1 MHYEYLP
8 ENVCTQKISF
18 DINDDKI
25 TNIQFTGGCNGNL
38 KAISK
43 LLDGSSVDFVENKL
57 LGNTCGRRPTSC
69 ADQLAKAVRVA
80 HDSQQ

>member
-43 LLDGSSVDFVENKL
+43 LLEGSTIDYIHENL

-69 ADQLAKAVRVA
+69 ADQLAKAVIKA
-80 HDSQQ
+80 QQNQN